1 MDAKIVDGK
10 GNSFIVSIKT
20 FPTATKLTAKQQM
33 ATISTQELEGQFNAV
48 YGTARIVKRGTF
60 PIDLKEF
67 YFLYMLTPFENGL
80 QLCHKQFAYSKGNR
94 VLNIDAYSI
103 ETVVFH

>member
-1 MDAKIVDGK
+1 MDGKILDGK
-10 GNSFIVSIKT
+10 GKSFIFSIKT

-60 PIDLKEF
+60 PIDLKRILF
-67 YFLYMLTPFENGL
+67 FV
-80 QLCHKQFAYSKGNR
+80 HAH
-94 VLNIDAYSI
+94 SI
-103 ETVVFH
+103 